1 VLLLIS
7 PRRRAAIRVGR
18 QFFAS
23 SISIMLIQCGYN
35 ICYTFSTPTS
45 MVLMLHLRPELAHR
59 FRSVEKFTLSPNV
72 AHEFFFDAAGNRCVR
87 LIAPAGQLELSGDVL
102 VEDVDSTMPIV
113 AQAREHP
120 IGELPYD
127 TLPYLLPSRYCEVD
141 LLGPLAWSLF
151 AFVPPGWARVQ
162 AICDWVFAHLRFDYS
177 LASATRTA
185 NQAYEGRV
193 GVCRDFTHLA
203 ITLCRCLNIP
213 ARYVSGYLGDIGVPV
228 DPAPMDFSA
237 CMQVYLGNAWH
248 TFDVRHNA
256 RRAGYQIMAIGRDAA
271 DVALTTSFGPHV
283 LTRFVVRALQIPAN
297 VAVA

>member
-1 VLLLIS
+1 
-7 PRRRAAIRVGR
+7 
-18 QFFAS
+18 
-23 SISIMLIQCGYN
+23 MLIQCGYT
-35 ICYTFSTPTS
+35 ISYTFNAPAA
-45 MVLMLHLRPELAHR
+45 MVLMLNLRPELAHR
-59 FRSVEKFTLSPNV
+59 LRSPEVFAINPV
-72 AHEFFFDAAGNRCVR
+72 VPYEFFFDGFGNRCVR
-87 LIAPAGQLELSGDVL
+87 LTAPAGRLELSGDAL
-102 VEDVDSTMPIV
+102 VEDVDWPMPIV
-113 AQAREHP
+113 ADAREHP
-120 IGELPYD
+120 IKELPFD
-127 TLPYLLPSRYCEVD
+127 TLQFLLPSRYCEVD

-162 AICDWVFAHLRFDYS
+162 AICDWVFTHLRFDYS

-185 NQAYEGRV
+185 NQAYEAKV

-203 ITLCRCLNIP
+203 ITLCRCMNIP

-256 RRAGYQIMAIGRDAA
+256 RRAGYQIMAMGRDAA
-271 DVALTTSFGPHV
+271 DVALTTSFGPH
-283 LTRFVVRALQIPAN
+283 LLSSFAVRAYRVPAQ

>member
-1 VLLLIS
+1 
-7 PRRRAAIRVGR
+7 
-18 QFFAS
+18 
-23 SISIMLIQCGYN
+23 MLIQCGYN
-35 ICYTFSTPTS
+35 ISYTFNAPTA
-45 MVLMLHLRPELAHR
+45 MVLMLHLRPELAQR
-59 FRSVEKFTLSPNV
+59 LRTPEIFTVNPLVPY
-72 AHEFFFDAAGNRCVR
+72 ETFFDVYGNRCVR
-87 LIAPAGQLELSGDVL
+87 LVAPAGRLELSGDVL
-102 VEDVDSTMPIV
+102 VEDVDWPAPIV
-113 AQAREHP
+113 ADAREHP
-120 IGELPYD
+120 IAELPYD

-162 AICDWVFAHLRFDYS
+162 AICDWVFARLRFDYA

-213 ARYVSGYLGDIGVPV
+213 ARYASGYLGDIGVPA

-237 CMQVYLGNAWH
+237 CMQVYLGNEWH

-256 RRAGYQIMAIGRDAA
+256 RRIGYQIMAIGRDAA
-271 DVALTTSFGPHV
+271 DVALTTSFGPHLLASFMV
-283 LTRFVVRALQIPAN
+283 KASQVPAN
-297 VAVA
+297 RAVA